1 MTTPV
6 LPNDAE
12 TPQAAPPA
20 PGAARAVVD
29 HARSYW
35 ANVRSGEVGALPAV
49 AGIIALCVFFGLSKP
64 VFLSVGNLANLFGQ
78 GAAVACIAMGLV
90 FVLILGE
97 IDLSAGFAS
106 GVCASV
112 MAVVLTN
119 WGLAWPLAI
128 GAALA
133 TGVVIGLVL
142 GTLVVKLGIPSFV
155 VTLAAFLAFQ
165 GIVLMILDEGSNIS
179 INDETVKT
187 IAGGNLERWQG
198 WALLAV
204 TVAAYGAIQIQR
216 WRRRIARSLVH
227 EPLAV
232 VLARVGALAALLAAG
247 VFLLNLER
255 SANPQI
261 ISLTGVPVVVVIL
274 GGLFAVWTFVLHRT
288 RFGRH
293 LYAVGGNPEAAVRA
307 GVNVD
312 RVRIAAFVICSGM
325 AAVGGVVAASRAASV
340 DPNTGGSNV
349 LLLSVGAAVIGGA
362 SLFGGK
368 GTVRAALL
376 GGAVVAIINNGMG
389 LMGLSAG
396 VRFGVT
402 GAVLLLAAGVDAMSR
417 GRGKLFGRH

>member
-1 MTTPV
+1 MTTEVQNP
-6 LPNDAE
+6 P
-12 TPQAAPPA
+12 AAPPG
-20 PGAARAVVD
+20 PGASRAVLD
-29 HARSYW
+29 HAKNYW
-35 ANVRSGEVGALPAV
+35 AEVRSGEVGALPAV
-49 AGIIALCVFFGLSKP
+49 AGIVALCLFFGLSKP

-112 MAVVLTN
+112 MAVLLTD
-119 WGLAWPLAI
+119 WGLPWPLAI
-128 GAALA
+128 GAAIV
-133 TGVVIGLVL
+133 TGVVIGLLL

-198 WALLAV
+198 WALLV
-204 TVAAYGAIQIQR
+204 LTVAAYGAIQMQR
-216 WRRRIARSLVH
+216 WRRRAARSLVN

-232 VLARVGALAALLAAG
+232 VLARIGALAALLTAT

-261 ISLTGVPVVVVIL
+261 ISLTGVPVVVAIL
-274 GGLFAVWTFVLHRT
+274 GALFAVWTFVLHRT
-288 RFGRH
+288 KFGRH
-293 LYAVGGNPEAAVRA
+293 LYAVGGNAEAAVRA

-325 AAVGGVVAASRAASV
+325 AAVGGIVAASRAASV

>member
-1 MTTPV
+1 MSTDVQNP
-6 LPNDAE
+6 PE
-12 TPQAAPPA
+12 TRSE
-20 PGAARAVVD
+20 PGATRAVAAHLRD
-29 HARSYW
+29 YLAK
-35 ANVRSGEVGALPAV
+35 VRGGEVGALPAV
-49 AGIIALCVFFGLSKP
+49 TGIIALCIVFGAADP

-90 FVLILGE
+90 FVLIIGE
-97 IDLSAGFAS
+97 IDLSAGYAS
-106 GVCASV
+106 GVCAAL
-112 MAVVLTN
+112 MAVVLTE
-119 WGLAWPLAI
+119 WGMPWPGAI
-128 GAALA
+128 GVAIAA
-133 TGVVIGLVL
+133 GVAIGLLL
-142 GTLVVKLGIPSFV
+142 GAIVVKLGIPSFV

-165 GIVLMILDEGSNIS
+165 GIVLIILDNGTNIS
-179 INDETVKT
+179 INNETVKA

-198 WALLAV
+198 WTLLVV
-204 TVAAYGAIQIQR
+204 TVAAYAALQLSR
-216 WRRRIARSLVH
+216 WRRRVGRGLVH
-227 EPLAV
+227 EPFAV
-232 VLARVGALAALLAAG
+232 VCARIAALAALLTAT

-255 SANPQI
+255 SANPQLV
-261 ISLTGVPVVVVIL
+261 SLTGVPIVVVVL
-274 GGLFAVWTFVLHRT
+274 GALFVLWSFVLHRT

-293 LYAVGGNPEAAVRA
+293 LYAVGGNAEAALRA
-307 GVNVD
+307 GVAVD
-312 RVRIAAFVICSGM
+312 RVRIAAFVICSAM
-325 AAVGGVVAASRAASV
+325 AAVGGIVAASRAASV

-417 GRGKLFGRH
+417 GRGALFGRH

>member
-1 MTTPV
+1 MTADVQKP
-6 LPNDAE
+6 P
-12 TPQAAPPA
+12 AAPPEPTA
-20 PGAARAVVD
+20 TRAVLE
-29 HARSYW
+29 HAKSYW
-35 ANVRSGEVGALPAV
+35 AEVRSGEVGALPAV
-49 AGIIALCVFFGLSKP
+49 AGIIALCVFFGLSRP

-112 MAVVLTN
+112 MAVILTD
-119 WGLAWPLAI
+119 WGMPWPLAI
-128 GAALA
+128 GAAIA
-133 TGVVIGLVL
+133 TGVVIGLLL

-179 INDETVKT
+179 INNETVKT

-198 WALLAV
+198 WALLV
-204 TVAAYGAIQIQR
+204 LTVAAYAAIQLQR
-216 WRRRIARSLVH
+216 WRRRVARSLVH

-232 VLARVGALAALLAAG
+232 VVARVTALAALLTAT

-261 ISLTGVPVVVVIL
+261 ISLTGVPVVVALL
-274 GGLFAVWTFVLHRT
+274 GALFAVWTFVLHRT

-293 LYAVGGNPEAAVRA
+293 LYAVGGNAEAAVRA

>member
-1 MTTPV
+1 VSTQVETRPEAG
-6 LPNDAE
+6 AE
-12 TPQAAPPA
+12 
-20 PGAARAVVD
+20 PGAVRAVTD
-29 HARSYW
+29 HLKDYW
-35 ANVRSGEVGALPAV
+35 AEVRSGEVGALPAV
-49 AGIIALCVFFGLSKP
+49 AGIIALCAFFGLSQP

-90 FVLILGE
+90 FVLVIGE

-106 GVCASV
+106 GVCAAI
-112 MAVVLTN
+112 MAVILTD
-119 WGLAWPLAI
+119 WGMPWPLAI
-128 GAALA
+128 GAAIA
-133 TGVVIGLVL
+133 TGVVIGLLL

-165 GIVLMILDEGSNIS
+165 GIVLMILEEGSNIT
-179 INDETVKT
+179 IHNETVKAV
-187 IAGGNLERWQG
+187 AGGNLERWQG
-198 WALLAV
+198 WTLLV
-204 TVAAYGAIQIQR
+204 LTIAAYATLQLN
-216 WRRRIARSLVH
+216 RRRVARSIVH

-232 VLARVGALAALLAAG
+232 VIARVAALGLLLTAT

-274 GGLFAVWTFVLHRT
+274 GALFAVWTFVLHRT
-288 RFGRH
+288 KFGRH
-293 LYAVGGNPEAAVRA
+293 LYAVGGNREAAVRA

-325 AAVGGVVAASRAASV
+325 AAIGGIVAASRAASV

>member
-1 MTTPV
+1 VTAPV
-6 LPNDAE
+6 QSQDAPAE
-12 TPQAAPPA
+12 AAA
-20 PGAARAVVD
+20 EPGAARAVLD

-35 ANVRSGEVGALPAV
+35 DEVRSGEVGALPAV
-49 AGIIALCVFFGLSKP
+49 AGIIALCAFFGLAKP

-90 FVLILGE
+90 FVLVIGE

-106 GVCASV
+106 GVCASI
-112 MAVVLTN
+112 MAVLLTN
-119 WGLAWPLAI
+119 WGWSWPIAI

-165 GIVLMILDEGSNIS
+165 GIVLMILGEGTNIS
-179 INDETVKT
+179 IGDETVKA

-198 WALLAV
+198 WALLVLTV
-204 TVAAYGAIQIQR
+204 TAYAALQLQR

-232 VLARVGALAALLAAG
+232 VLARIGALTALLTAT

-261 ISLTGVPVVVVIL
+261 ISLTGVPVVVVLL
-274 GGLFAVWTFVLHRT
+274 GALFAVWTFVLHRT

-293 LYAVGGNPEAAVRA
+293 LYAVGGNREAAVRA
-307 GVNVD
+307 GVAVD

>member
-1 MTTPV
+1 MSTPV
-6 LPNDAE
+6 HSKNAQTPPDA
-12 TPQAAPPA
+12 AAE
-20 PGAARAVVD
+20 PGAVRAIAD
-29 HARSYW
+29 HLKAYW
-35 ANVRSGEVGALPAV
+35 ELVRSGEVGALPAV
-49 AGIIALCVFFGLSKP
+49 GGIIALCVFFGISQP

-90 FVLILGE
+90 FVLVIGE

-106 GVCASV
+106 GVCAAI
-112 MAVVLTN
+112 MAVLLVD
-119 WGLAWPLAI
+119 WGLPWPLAI

-133 TGVVIGLVL
+133 TGVVIGLTL
-142 GTLVVKLGIPSFV
+142 GALVVKLGIPSFV

-165 GIVLMILDEGSNIS
+165 GIVLMILKEGTNIS
-179 INDETVKT
+179 INNEAVKA

-198 WALLAV
+198 WTLLV
-204 TVAAYGAIQIQR
+204 LTVGAYAGLQLQR
-216 WRRRIARSLVH
+216 WRRRIGRSLVH

-232 VLARVGALAALLAAG
+232 VLARVGALGALLTAT

-261 ISLTGVPVVVVIL
+261 ISLTGVPVVVVLL
-274 GGLFAVWTFVLHRT
+274 GALFAVWTFVLHRT

-293 LYAVGGNPEAAVRA
+293 LYAVGGNREAAVRA

-312 RVRIAAFVICSGM
+312 RVRVSAFVICSGM

>member
-1 MTTPV
+1 M
-6 LPNDAE
+6 
-12 TPQAAPPA
+12 
-20 PGAARAVVD
+20 GAVVA
-29 HARSYW
+29 HVRGYL

-49 AGIIALCVFFGLSKP
+49 AGIVALCLFFGMAKP
-64 VFLSVGNLANLFGQ
+64 VFFSVGNLANLFGQ
-78 GAAVACIAMGLV
+78 GAAVVCIAMGLV
-90 FVLILGE
+90 FVLIIGE

-106 GVCASV
+106 GVCAAI
-112 MAVVLTN
+112 MAVILTDL
-119 WGLAWPLAI
+119 GLSWPLAI
-128 GAALA
+128 GAALV
-133 TGVVIGLVL
+133 TGTIIGLTL
-142 GTLVVKLGIPSFV
+142 GALVVKLGIPSFV

-165 GIVLMILDEGSNIS
+165 GIALIILKEGTNIT
-179 INDETVKT
+179 IHDATVKA

-198 WALLAV
+198 WTLLAI
-204 TVAAYGAIQIQR
+204 TIAGYGAVQVSR
-216 WRRRIARSLVH
+216 WRRRIGRALVH

-232 VLARVGALAALLAAG
+232 VVARIAALAALLSG
-247 VFLLNLER
+247 TVFLLNLER

-274 GGLFAVWTFVLHRT
+274 GVLFTIWSFILHRT

-293 LYAVGGNPEAAVRA
+293 LYAVGGNREAAVRA

-402 GAVLLLAAGVDAMSR
+402 GAVLLLAAGVDAASR
-417 GRGKLFGRH
+417 GRGAIFGRH

>member
-1 MTTPV
+1 MSAPV
-6 LPNDAE
+6 QAEDAE
-12 TPQAAPPA
+12 APPGA
-20 PGAARAVVD
+20 GTEPGAVRAVLD
-29 HARSYW
+29 HVKGYW
-35 ANVRSGEVGALPAV
+35 SEVRSGEVGALPAV
-49 AGIIALCVFFGLSKP
+49 AGIIALCAFFGASQP

-90 FVLILGE
+90 FVLVIGE

-106 GVCASV
+106 GVCASI

-119 WGLAWPLAI
+119 WGMPWPVAI
-128 GAALA
+128 GAAIA

-165 GIVLMILDEGSNIS
+165 GIVLMILKEGTNIT
-179 INDETVKT
+179 IHNDTVKAV
-187 IAGGNLERWQG
+187 AGGNLERWQG
-198 WALLAV
+198 WVLLVLAV
-204 TVAAYGAIQIQR
+204 AGYAALQLNR
-216 WRRRIARSLVH
+216 WRRRVGRSLVH

-232 VLARVGALAALLAAG
+232 VLARIASLTALLTAT

-293 LYAVGGNPEAAVRA
+293 LYAVGGNAEAAVRA

-312 RVRIAAFVICSGM
+312 RVRIAAFVICSAM
-325 AAVGGVVAASRAASV
+325 AAVGGIVAASRAASV

-389 LMGLSAG
+389 LMGLSSG

>member
-1 MTTPV
+1 MKEDRP
-6 LPNDAE
+6 E
-12 TPQAAPPA
+12 AATE
-20 PGAARAVVD
+20 PGPARAIAL
-29 HARSYW
+29 HLKGYW
-35 ANVRSGEVGALPAV
+35 NEVRSGEVGALPAV
-49 AGIIALCVFFGLSKP
+49 AGIIALCAFFGFSQP

-90 FVLILGE
+90 FVLVIGE

-106 GVCASV
+106 GVCAAI
-112 MAVVLTN
+112 MAVILTD
-119 WGLAWPLAI
+119 WGWPWPIGI

-133 TGVVIGLVL
+133 TGMLIGLVL

-165 GIVLMILDEGSNIS
+165 GVVLMILKEGTNIT
-179 INDETVKT
+179 INDETVKAV
-187 IAGGNLERWQG
+187 AGGNLERWQG
-198 WALLAV
+198 WALLV
-204 TVAAYGAIQIQR
+204 LTVAAYAALQLQR
-216 WRRRIARSLVH
+216 WRRRVERSLVH

-232 VLARVGALAALLAAG
+232 VLARIGALAALLTG
-247 VFLLNLER
+247 TVFLFNLER

-261 ISLTGVPVVVVIL
+261 ISLTGVPVVVVLL
-274 GGLFAVWTFVLHRT
+274 GALFAVWTFVLHRT

-293 LYAVGGNPEAAVRA
+293 LYAVGGNHEAAVRA
-307 GVNVD
+307 GVAVD
-312 RVRIAAFVICSGM
+312 RVRIGAFVICSGM
-325 AAVGGVVAASRAASV
+325 AAVGGIVAASRAASV

>member
-1 MTTPV
+1 MSTTVHSKDSP
-6 LPNDAE
+6 PRPEAGI
-12 TPQAAPPA
+12 APS
-20 PGAARAVVD
+20 AV
-29 HARSYW
+29 HAVASHLKNYW
-35 ANVRSGEVGALPAV
+35 AEVRSGEVGALPAV
-49 AGIIALCVFFGLSKP
+49 AGIIALCVFFGISQP

-90 FVLILGE
+90 FVLVLGE

-106 GVCASV
+106 GVCAAI
-112 MAVVLTN
+112 MAVILTD
-119 WGLAWPLAI
+119 WGLPWPVAI

-133 TGVVIGLVL
+133 AGVVIGLVL

-165 GIVLMILDEGSNIS
+165 GIVLMILKEGSNIS
-179 INDETVKT
+179 IHDETVKSV
-187 IAGGNLERWQG
+187 AGGNLSRMQG
-198 WALLAV
+198 WVLLV
-204 TVAAYGAIQIQR
+204 LTVGAFAWLQLSR

-232 VLARVGALAALLAAG
+232 VLARIGALTALLTAT

-261 ISLTGVPVVVVIL
+261 ISLTGVPVVVVLL
-274 GGLFAVWTFVLHRT
+274 GVLFAVWTFVLHRT

-293 LYAVGGNPEAAVRA
+293 LYAVGGNMEAAVRA
-307 GVNVD
+307 GVDVD

>member
-1 MTTPV
+1 
-6 LPNDAE
+6 
-12 TPQAAPPA
+12 
-20 PGAARAVVD
+20 
-29 HARSYW
+29 
-35 ANVRSGEVGALPAV
+35 
-49 AGIIALCVFFGLSKP
+49 
-64 VFLSVGNLANLFGQ
+64 
-78 GAAVACIAMGLV
+78 
-90 FVLILGE
+90 
-97 IDLSAGFAS
+97 
-106 GVCASV
+106 
-112 MAVVLTN
+112 
-119 WGLAWPLAI
+119 
-128 GAALA
+128 
-133 TGVVIGLVL
+133 
-142 GTLVVKLGIPSFV
+142 
-155 VTLAAFLAFQ
+155 
-165 GIVLMILDEGSNIS
+165 MILEEGSNIT
-179 INDETVKT
+179 IHDETVKAV
-187 IAGGNLERWQG
+187 AGGNLERWQG
-198 WALLAV
+198 WTLLV
-204 TVAAYGAIQIQR
+204 LTVAAYAGLQLNR
-216 WRRRIARSLVH
+216 WRRRVARSLVH

-232 VLARVGALAALLAAG
+232 VVARIAALGALLTAT

-261 ISLTGVPVVVVIL
+261 ISLTGVPVVIVIL
-274 GGLFAVWTFVLHRT
+274 GALFAVWTFVLHRT

-293 LYAVGGNPEAAVRA
+293 LYAVGGNREAAVRA

-325 AAVGGVVAASRAASV
+325 AAIGGIVAASRAASV

>member
-1 MTTPV
+1 MSADVKTQP
-6 LPNDAE
+6 E
-12 TPQAAPPA
+12 TRRE
-20 PGAARAVVD
+20 PGAVRAVAD
-29 HARSYW
+29 HARGYL
-35 ANVRSGEVGALPAV
+35 AKVRSGEVGALPAV
-49 AGIIALCVFFGLSKP
+49 TGIIALCVFFGAVEP
-64 VFLSVGNLANLFGQ
+64 VFLSVGNLENLFGQ

-90 FVLILGE
+90 FVLVIGE
-97 IDLSAGFAS
+97 IDLSAGYAS
-106 GVCASV
+106 GVCAAV
-112 MAVVLTN
+112 MAVLLTER
-119 WGLAWPLAI
+119 GLPWPIGI
-128 GAALA
+128 GAAIA
-133 TGVVIGLVL
+133 TGVAIGLLL
-142 GTLVVKLGIPSFV
+142 GAIVVKLGIPSFV

-165 GIVLMILDEGSNIS
+165 GVVLIILDEGKNIS
-179 INDETVKT
+179 INDETVKA

-204 TVAAYGAIQIQR
+204 TVAAYAALQLSR
-216 WRRRIARSLVH
+216 WRRRRGRGLAH
-227 EPLAV
+227 DPLAV
-232 VLARVGALAALLAAG
+232 VCARIAALAALLTAT

-255 SANPQI
+255 SANPQLV
-261 ISLTGVPVVVVIL
+261 SLTGVPIVVVVL
-274 GGLFAVWTFVLHRT
+274 GALFVLWSFVLHRT

-293 LYAVGGNPEAAVRA
+293 LYAVGGNAEAALRA
-307 GVNVD
+307 GVAVD
-312 RVRIAAFVICSGM
+312 RVRITAFVICSGM
-325 AAVGGVVAASRAASV
+325 AAVGGIVAASRAASV

-417 GRGKLFGRH
+417 GRGALFGRH

>member
-1 MTTPV
+1 MTTDVQSRPE
-6 LPNDAE
+6 AGTE
-12 TPQAAPPA
+12 
-20 PGAARAVVD
+20 PGAVRAVAE
-29 HARSYW
+29 HLRGYW
-35 ANVRSGEVGALPAV
+35 AEVRSGEVGALPAV
-49 AGIIALCVFFGLSKP
+49 AGIIALCVFFGISQP

-90 FVLILGE
+90 FVLVIGE

-106 GVCASV
+106 GVCAAI
-112 MAVVLTN
+112 MAVILTD
-119 WGLAWPLAI
+119 WGMPWPLAI
-128 GAALA
+128 GAAIA
-133 TGVVIGLVL
+133 TGVVIGLLL

-165 GIVLMILDEGSNIS
+165 GIVLMLLEEGSNIS
-179 INDETVKT
+179 IHNETVKAV
-187 IAGGNLERWQG
+187 AGGNLERWQG
-198 WALLAV
+198 WTLLV
-204 TVAAYGAIQIQR
+204 LTVAAYAGLQLNR
-216 WRRRIARSLVH
+216 WRRRVARSLVH
-227 EPLAV
+227 EPFAV
-232 VLARVGALAALLAAG
+232 VVARVAALGALLTAT

-274 GGLFAVWTFVLHRT
+274 GALFAVWTFVLHRT

-293 LYAVGGNPEAAVRA
+293 LYAVGGNREAAVRA

-325 AAVGGVVAASRAASV
+325 AAIGGIVAASRAASV